1 MLCIVAF
8 FVVLVLSAVSA
19 KYRKLLGR
27 AWGCF
32 SRRVTF
38 RPCDSTF
45 RDEVKDS
52 LLAPLALRNPRLVA
66 PASVGIEVVAW
77 LMGLSLVVSLWIV
90 AVSGLNLAVYGTCNK
105 EDPVACSL
113 SSTQGC
119 GIGTGKPSFG
129 ESLLRGDVL
138 GAFGNEFSDVADTV
152 AAVPGIFR
160 TWDAADYALPQASYA
175 GGFRE
180 GLPIALEV
188 IDPGCKFCAQLFATV
203 EGSTFA
209 ERHNITYIVYPIG
222 MGLAPRFQHS
232 PMVAHYLTAV
242 RLLEAERG
250 TNTANPTDW
259 FILEQMFTGVR
270 PDGVSW
276 QVWFNET
283 ADKTD
288 AEAQLSM
295 WLRAAGYDD
304 AGVAEVA
311 ALAASDRVADTI
323 DHGMKVVD
331 EEIRTVTI
339 PSLVAGGKLHK
350 GAIEADVLNRL
361 R

>member
-19 KYRKLLGR
+19 KYRKLLGK

-45 RDEVKDS
+45 RDEVKDQ
-52 LLAPLALRNPRLVA
+52 LLAPLALKAPRLVA

-77 LMGLSLVVSLWIV
+77 LMGLSLVWSLYIV

-105 EDPVACSL
+105 QDPAACSL

-119 GIGTGKPSFG
+119 GIGSGKPSFG
-129 ESLLRGDVL
+129 ESLLSGDVL
-138 GAFGNEFSDVADTV
+138 GAFGNEFTDVADTV
-152 AAVPGIFR
+152 SAVPGLFR
-160 TWDAADYALPQASYA
+160 TWDAADYAVPQASYL

-180 GLPIALEV
+180 GLPIAVEV
-188 IDPGCKFCAQLFATV
+188 IDPGCQFCAQLYRNV
-203 EGSTFA
+203 EASGFDEA
-209 ERHNITYIVYPIG
+209 HNVTYIVYPIG
-222 MGLAPRFQHS
+222 KGLAPRFKNS
-232 PMVAHYLTAV
+232 PLVAQYLTAV

-250 TNTANPTDW
+250 VNLDDPTDW
-259 FILEQMFTGVR
+259 AILGEIYAGTR
-270 PDGVSW
+270 PDGTAVQAW
-276 QVWFNET
+276 LNEAP
-283 ADKTD
+283 ADEV
-288 AEAQLSM
+288 EAQLHA
-295 WLRAAGYDD
+295 WLGEAGYDA

-311 ALAASDRVADTI
+311 ALAVSDRVDQVI
-323 DHGMKVVD
+323 EDGMRVVD
-331 EEIRTVTI
+331 DEINTVTI

-350 GAIEADVLNRL
+350 GAIELGTL
-361 R
+361 EKIS